1 MQRNLNFSFY
11 SDQFHA
17 YFQDNK
23 KGNFD
28 TALKL
33 EVLFH
38 RRFAQLMK
46 VFSVF
51 TNELVTKRGNKLT
64 IVLST
69 IIVTMIENDH
79 RGD

>member
-1 MQRNLNFSFY
+1 MLIFKT
-11 SDQFHA
+11 
-17 YFQDNK
+17 K

-28 TALKL
+28 TALEL

>member
-1 MQRNLNFSFY
+1 MQRNFNFSLY

-33 EVLFH
+33 EVL
-38 RRFAQLMK
+38 FAQLMK